1 MSRHTV
7 FTAAGLACALLAAC
21 VRLPE
26 PNSAPR
32 PPASISASIART
44 WDAVIDQLGQQDI
57 PLRSVERASGFIATQ
72 TIAMQGVT
80 TEPTKWADCGTFAS
94 FHFAPTAVEYTIL
107 VRGDSSS
114 ASVRSSARY
123 LLVKNDGTSA
133 APTECV
139 SNGAFE
145 ASFDASVKRRAEAR
159 P

>member
-1 MSRHTV
+1 MTRHT
-7 FTAAGLACALLAAC
+7 FFAAAGLACALLAAC

-26 PNSAPR
+26 PTSAPR
-32 PPASISASIART
+32 PPAPISASVDRT
-44 WDAVIDQLGQQDI
+44 WDAVIDQLGQQNI
-57 PLRSVERASGFIATQ
+57 PLRSMERASGFIATH

-94 FHFAPTAVEYTIL
+94 FHFAPTAVEYVIL
-107 VRGDSSS
+107 VRGDSTS
-114 ASVRSSARY
+114 ASVRSIARY
-123 LLVKNDGTSA
+123 LLVKNDGIST

-145 ASFDASVKRRAEAR
+145 AAFDASVKARAEVR

>member
-1 MSRHTV
+1 MTRQTH
-7 FTAAGLACALLAAC
+7 FAAGLACALLAAC

-26 PNSAPR
+26 PTSAPR
-32 PPASISASIART
+32 PPAPISASVART
-44 WDAVIDQLGQQDI
+44 WDAVIDQLGEQAI
-57 PLRSVERASGFIATQ
+57 PLRSMEKASGFIATQ

-107 VRGDSSS
+107 VRGDSTR

-133 APTECV
+133 GPTECV
-139 SNGAFE
+139 SNGVFE
-145 ASFDASVKRRAEAR
+145 ASFEESVKRRAEAR